1 MALRTVG
8 VFDSVR
14 EVEMVRE
21 DLLQAGIAP
30 NAIEIHV
37 QDGQPPREEGREH
50 GLLGWLQSLFGDDGR
65 DHAESYAEAVR
76 RGGHVVSVVTEDTAE
91 AERVGEIMVRNGA
104 VDMDRRTAQ
113 WRSEGWT
120 GFQEGSPAYSP
131 EAIERERE
139 LRADEKER
147 IPVVEEELEVGKR
160 DVRTGRVRVVSYVA
174 GGIHVRTQEA
184 PHRHPDLPRDPRGR
198 LLLRGQDGLCAAAR
212 CRGQVLLSV
221 AAEALR
227 QVAVP
232 GYAGGAVRG
241 QRGAVRGAG
250 GRGRWDWSRR
260 YPVVRLSFG
269 GGVVQ
274 SAEALDVRIRDLL
287 RVNAEALGL
296 EQPADLDISGQ
307 FAALIRAAHAMLGD
321 RVVVLV
327 DEYDK
332 PILDNLTRPEAAR
345 EIRDGLRNLYS
356 VIKDSDA
363 HIRFAF

>member
-160 DVRTGRVRVVSYVA
+160 DVRTGHVRVVSYVVA
-174 GGIHVRTQEA
+174 QPAEA
-184 PHRHPDLPRDPRGR
+184 RVTLREEHAEIERHPVDRPASEADLRAAQGETIEVTERAEEPVATKKARVVEEVEVGKRTSEHEEVVRDEVRKTR
-198 LLLRGQDGLCAAAR
+198 VDVERDDADAAR
-212 CRGQVLLSV
+212 R
-221 AAEALR
+221 A
-227 QVAVP
+227 
-232 GYAGGAVRG
+232 
-241 QRGAVRGAG
+241 
-250 GRGRWDWSRR
+250 SR
-260 YPVVRLSFG
+260 
-269 GGVVQ
+269 
-274 SAEALDVRIRDLL
+274 
-287 RVNAEALGL
+287 
-296 EQPADLDISGQ
+296 
-307 FAALIRAAHAMLGD
+307 
-321 RVVVLV
+321 
-327 DEYDK
+327 
-332 PILDNLTRPEAAR
+332 
-345 EIRDGLRNLYS
+345 
-356 VIKDSDA
+356 
-363 HIRFAF
+363 